1 MTLEPELIRLWPG
14 MSSEAGDG
22 AAAGA
27 RGRGA
32 RAARRRACA
41 AAARATRATSP
52 PSIPL
57 TVDGLGPRGGK
68 AHNPGEF
75 VLGESLASRA
85 EVALAVI
92 DAALAG

>member
-1 MTLEPELIRLWPG
+1 MRLWPG
-14 MSSEAGDG
+14 MRSEAATAPLLERAG
-22 AAAGA
+22 AALGRPVVGVRRGGASDASHLAAG
-27 RGRGA
+27 
-32 RAARRRACA
+32 
-41 AAARATRATSP
+41 
-52 PSIPL
+52 IPL

-75 VLGESLASRA
+75 VLAASLASRA